1 MILIRIVRIV
11 NNISEWSGKFIAAPL
26 LWGAVG
32 VILYEVIIARLIF
45 TPTMWAHELSLF
57 FFGGFT
63 IVVGAYALR
72 YRAHVNIDFFY
83 NRLSLRGKAILDVV
97 TASLFF
103 IFCGFLLWTAVDFAW
118 LSVQRWEISWSD
130 WRPPV
135 WPIKCILVIGVLLI
149 LLQGIAKFAVDLFTA
164 ITGKGIES

>member
-1 MILIRIVRIV
+1 MILIRTVRIV
-11 NNISEWSGKFIAAPL
+11 NNISDWSGKFIAAPL
-26 LWGAVG
+26 LWCAIG

-57 FFGGFT
+57 FYGGFT
-63 IVVGAYALR
+63 IIAGAYTLR
-72 YRAHVNIDFFY
+72 HRAHVNIDFFY

-103 IFCGFLLWTAVDFAW
+103 IFCGLLLWMSIDFAW

-135 WPIKCILVIGVLLI
+135 WPIKCVLVIGVSLL
-149 LLQGIAKFAVDLFTA
+149 LLQGTAKFATDLFTA
-164 ITGKGIES
+164 ITGKGVES